1 MTRIVIV
8 DPRTDPEPDGWAEFV
23 RRQRLHPV
31 WAFDL
36 MRVESWLARN
46 PVLLATVRRD
56 GRIVAAMSLVMCLSW
71 RRQRYAPPPAAGPR
85 RLRPWL
91 VEVAQPW
98 LSGYPGVVF
107 DDKIEL
113 PERRAMVA
121 AFERELVRRFGPGPA
136 GLLYR
141 QLGDGDVAALT
152 GRGRPVRAVDPV
164 AVLHNTFADEEQWL
178 ASLHKKRRANL
189 RRQRRIVAA
198 DPTLVVRGGPGR
210 TDLNW
215 TEASALI
222 NGHRARFPRPLLD
235 NRSPVAARYLA
246 AYLRRADVH
255 TLTYHDTSGRLLA
268 LHVMMDHET
277 SPALQHWAALPV
289 ADGGR
294 QHLYFDAH
302 WRAVRYVVAA
312 GRTELTD
319 GRGTLEVKSDLG
331 FGTRGVHTVAV
342 PRPMLG
348 RLS

>member
-1 MTRIVIV
+1 MAIL
-8 DPRTDPEPDGWAEFV
+8 DPRSDAEPDGWADFV

-56 GRIVAAMSLVMCLSW
+56 GRIVAGMSLVACLSW
-71 RRQRYAPPPAAGPR
+71 RRQRYAPPPAGGTR

-91 VEVAQPW
+91 VEVVQPW

-107 DDKIEL
+107 ADEVEPPD
-113 PERRAMVA
+113 RRAMVA
-121 AFERELVRRFGPGPA
+121 LFERELVRYLGPGPV
-136 GLLYR
+136 GVLYR
-141 QLGDGDVAALT
+141 QLGDGDLAALT
-152 GRGRPVRAVDPV
+152 GRGRLTRAVDPV

-178 ASLHKKRRANL
+178 ASLPKKRRANL

-198 DPTLVVRGGPGR
+198 DPNLVVRGGPGR

-222 NGHRARFPRPLLD
+222 NRHRAQFSRPLID
-235 NRSPVAARYLA
+235 NRSPVAARFLATYLS
-246 AYLRRADVH
+246 RSDVH

-268 LHVMMDHET
+268 LHIMMDNEY

-289 ADGGR
+289 RDGGR

-302 WRAVRYVVAA
+302 WRGIRYVVAA
-312 GRTELTD
+312 GRAELTD
-319 GRGTLEVKSDLG
+319 GRGLLELKSDLG
-331 FGTRGVHTVAV
+331 FGTRGLHTVAV

-348 RLS
+348 RMSR